1 MIMASISVTLPDGS
15 VRELAM
21 GTTAL
26 ELAEDIGSRLAREAL
41 VAEING
47 TLSDLTTPMTT
58 DATVTFHTFDSEQG
72 KEVYRHTAAHI
83 MAQAVQRLR
92 PDAKVTIGPA
102 IDDGFYYDF
111 DTEPFKPED
120 LTAVEKEMRKI
131 AKENHATQR
140 AEMSREDIYALFDG
154 MEEPYKREILD
165 DIPDEDVLSVYTQGD
180 FTDLCRGP
188 HVPSTGRI
196 RYFKLTSTGGA
207 YWRGSEENKQLQRI
221 YGTAFEKKSQLEEHL
236 KLLEEAERRDHRRLG
251 TQLEVYST
259 HQDLGGGLVL
269 WHPKGALVR
278 HLAEEYWKDEH
289 LAGGYDFVYSP
300 HIGRSKLW
308 DTSGHLE
315 FFAEDMYSP
324 LDIDGQEY
332 YLKPMNCPFHILIY
346 KGRQHS
352 YRELPMRL
360 AELGTVYRYER
371 GGALHGMMRVRGFT
385 QDDAHIFCRPEQMP
399 DEIDRTLNFCLDML
413 RAFGFTE
420 FDLFLSTRPE
430 KAVGDPQQ
438 WLAAEDALR
447 EALER
452 TGIPYGVDEGG
463 GAFYGPKIDLQIK
476 DSLNRSWQCSTIQ
489 FDFNLPERFDIT
501 YIGEDGREHRPY
513 MVHRAL
519 FGSVERFFGVLI
531 EHYAGAF
538 PVWLAP
544 VQALVLSIT
553 DDHRDYAVAVRQ
565 QLVDAGIRAEADVRG
580 EKLGY
585 KVREGEMAKTPYMLV
600 VGAREIENDV
610 VAVRTRQGN
619 NLGTMPVAAFI
630 ERIQEDIDTK
640 V

>member
-1 MIMASISVTLPDGS
+1 MASISVTLPDGS

-26 ELAEDIGSRLAREAL
+26 ELAEAIGSRLAREAL

-47 TLSDLTTPMTT
+47 TLTDLTTPLTT
-58 DATVTFHTFDSEQG
+58 DATVTFHTFESEQG
-72 KEVYRHTAAHI
+72 KEVYRHTTAHI
-83 MAQAVQRLR
+83 LAQAVQRLR
-92 PDAKVTIGPA
+92 PEAKVTIGPS
-102 IDDGFYYDF
+102 IDNGFYYDF
-111 DTEPFKPED
+111 DTEPFVPED
-120 LTAVEKEMRKI
+120 LTAIEKEMRKI
-131 AKENHATQR
+131 AKENHATVR
-140 AEMSREDIYALFDG
+140 AEMSRDEVYTLFDSMG
-154 MEEPYKREILD
+154 EPYKREILD
-165 DIPDEDVLSVYTQGD
+165 DIPDEETLSVYTQGD

-196 RYFKLTSTGGA
+196 KYFKLTSTGGA

-221 YGTAFEKKSQLEEHL
+221 YGTAFEKKAQLEEHL
-236 KLLEEAERRDHRRLG
+236 RLIEEAEKRDHRRLG
-251 TQLEVYST
+251 TQLDIYST
-259 HQDLGGGLVL
+259 HQDLGAGLVL

-278 HLAEEYWKDEH
+278 HIAESYWKEQH
-289 LAGGYDFVYSP
+289 LAGGYDFVCSP
-300 HIGRSKLW
+300 HIGKAKLW
-308 DTSGHLE
+308 ETSGHLD
-315 FFAEDMYSP
+315 FYAEGMYSP
-324 LDIDGQEY
+324 LDIDGQPY

-346 KGRQHS
+346 KNRQHS
-352 YRELPMRL
+352 YRELPMRY

-371 GGALHGMMRVRGFT
+371 TGTLHGMMRARGFT

-420 FDLFLSTRPE
+420 FQLFLSTRPE
-430 KAVGDPQQ
+430 KAVGDAQQ
-438 WLAAEDALR
+438 WLDAEDGLR
-447 EALER
+447 AALER
-452 TGIPYGVDEGG
+452 TGLSYEVDEGG

-476 DSLNRSWQCSTIQ
+476 DSLGRAWQCSTIQ

-519 FGSVERFFGVLI
+519 LGSVERFFGVLI

-553 DDHRDYAVAVRQ
+553 DDHREYAEQVRQ
-565 QLVDAGIRAEADVRG
+565 ELADAGIRVEADVRG

-585 KVREGEMAKTPYMLV
+585 KVREAELAKTPYMLV
-600 VGAREIENDV
+600 VGAREIENEQ

-619 NLGTMPVAAFI
+619 NLGAMPVAAFI
-630 ERIQEDIDTK
+630 ERIQEDIGSK

>member
-1 MIMASISVTLPDGS
+1 MASISVTLPDGS

>member
-1 MIMASISVTLPDGS
+1 MASISVTLPDGS
-15 VRELAM
+15 VREIAM

-26 ELAEDIGSRLAREAL
+26 ELAGSIGSRLAREAL
-41 VAEING
+41 VAEVNG
-47 TLSDLTTPMTT
+47 TLTDLTSPLTT
-58 DATVTFHTFDSEQG
+58 DATVTFHTFDSDEG
-72 KEVYRHTAAHI
+72 KEVYRHTTAH
-83 MAQAVQRLR
+83 MLAQAVQRLR

-111 DTEPFKPED
+111 DTEPFVPED
-120 LTAVEKEMRKI
+120 LEAIEAEMRKI
-131 AKENHATQR
+131 AKEDHPTER
-140 AEMSREDIYALFDG
+140 SEMSRAEVYELFDG
-154 MEEPYKREILD
+154 MGETYKREILD
-165 DIPDEDVLSVYTQGD
+165 DIPDEEVLSVYRQGD

-188 HVPSTGRI
+188 HVPSTRRI
-196 RYFKLTSTGGA
+196 KYFKLTSTGGA
-207 YWRGSEENKQLQRI
+207 YWRGNEANKQLQRI
-221 YGTAFEKKSQLEEHL
+221 YGTAFEKKAQLDEHL
-236 KLLEEAERRDHRRLG
+236 TLIEEAERRDHRRLG
-251 TQLEVYST
+251 TQLELYST

-278 HLAEEYWKDEH
+278 HIAEDYWKQTH

-308 DTSGHLE
+308 ETSGHLE
-315 FFAEDMYSP
+315 FFADSMYAP

-346 KGRQHS
+346 KNRQHS

-371 GGALHGMMRVRGFT
+371 AGALHGMMRVRGFT

-399 DEIDRTLNFCLDML
+399 DEIDRTLGFCLDML

-420 FDLFLSTRPE
+420 FELFLSTRPE
-430 KAVGDPQQ
+430 KAVGDAQQ
-438 WLAAEDALR
+438 WLDAQDALR
-447 EALER
+447 AALER
-452 TGIPYGVDEGG
+452 TGIAYEVDEGG
-463 GAFYGPKIDLQIK
+463 GAFYGPKIDLNIR
-476 DSLNRSWQCSTIQ
+476 DSLNRRWQCSTIQ

-501 YIGEDGREHRPY
+501 YIGEDGQQHRPY

-544 VQALVLSIT
+544 VQAVVLSIT
-553 DDHRDYAVAVRQ
+553 DDHREYAEQVRQ
-565 QLVDAGIRAEADVRG
+565 ELADAGIRVEADVRG

-585 KVREGEMAKTPYMLV
+585 KVREAELAKTPYMLV
-600 VGAREIENDV
+600 VGAREIENEQ

-619 NLGTMPVAAFI
+619 NLGAMPVAAFI
-630 ERIQEDIDTK
+630 ERIQEDIGSK

>member
-1 MIMASISVTLPDGS
+1 MASISVTLPDGS

-26 ELAEDIGSRLAREAL
+26 ELAEAIGSRLAREAL

-47 TLSDLTTPMTT
+47 TLTDLTTPLTT
-58 DATVTFHTFDSEQG
+58 DATVTFHTFESEQG
-72 KEVYRHTAAHI
+72 KEVYRHTTAHI
-83 MAQAVQRLR
+83 LAQAVQRLR
-92 PDAKVTIGPA
+92 PEAKVTIGPS
-102 IDDGFYYDF
+102 IDNGFYYDF
-111 DTEPFKPED
+111 DTEPFVPED
-120 LTAVEKEMRKI
+120 LTAIEKEMRKI
-131 AKENHATQR
+131 AKENHATVR
-140 AEMSREDIYALFDG
+140 AEMSRDEVYTLFDSMG
-154 MEEPYKREILD
+154 EPYKREILD
-165 DIPDEDVLSVYTQGD
+165 DIPDEETLSVYTQGD

-196 RYFKLTSTGGA
+196 KYFKLTSTGGA

-221 YGTAFEKKSQLEEHL
+221 YGTAFEKKAQLEEHL
-236 KLLEEAERRDHRRLG
+236 RLIEEAEKRDHRRLG
-251 TQLEVYST
+251 TQLDIYST
-259 HQDLGGGLVL
+259 HQDLGAGLVL

-278 HLAEEYWKDEH
+278 HIAESYWKEQH
-289 LAGGYDFVYSP
+289 LAGGYDFVCSP
-300 HIGRSKLW
+300 HIGKAKLW
-308 DTSGHLE
+308 ETSGHLD
-315 FFAEDMYSP
+315 FYAEGMYSP
-324 LDIDGQEY
+324 LDIDGQPY

-346 KGRQHS
+346 KNRQHS
-352 YRELPMRL
+352 YRELPMRY

-371 GGALHGMMRVRGFT
+371 TGTLHGMMRARGFT

-420 FDLFLSTRPE
+420 FQLFLSTRPE
-430 KAVGDPQQ
+430 KAVGDAQQ
-438 WLAAEDALR
+438 WLDAEDGLR
-447 EALER
+447 AALER
-452 TGIPYGVDEGG
+452 TGLSYEVDEGG

-476 DSLNRSWQCSTIQ
+476 DSLGRAWQCSTIQ

-519 FGSVERFFGVLI
+519 LGSVERFFGVLI

-553 DDHRDYAVAVRQ
+553 DDHRDYAESVRQ
-565 QLVDAGIRAEADVRG
+565 QLVEAGIRAEADVRG

-600 VGAREIENDV
+600 VGAREIENEE

-619 NLGTMPVAAFI
+619 NLGAMPVAQFI
-630 ERIQEDIDTK
+630 ERIQEDIDAK

>member
-1 MIMASISVTLPDGS
+1 MASISVTLPDGS

-360 AELGTVYRYER
+360 AELGTVYRYEQS
-371 GGALHGMMRVRGFT
+371 GELHGLTRVRGFT